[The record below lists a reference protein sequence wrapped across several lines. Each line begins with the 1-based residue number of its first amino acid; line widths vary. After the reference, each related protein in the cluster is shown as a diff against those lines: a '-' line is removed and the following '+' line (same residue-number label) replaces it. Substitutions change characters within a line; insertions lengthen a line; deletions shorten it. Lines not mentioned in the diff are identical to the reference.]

1 MLVAVIGAGLAGLA
15 CAERLREVGH
25 QVKLFDKGRGPGG
38 RMATRRV
45 STAMGD
51 VTFDHGAQYF
61 TARDEGFRAQ
71 VAEWANNGLAASW
84 PAAGPE
90 AWVGT
95 PTMNAPVRHL
105 ASRADVQWSARVEV
119 ISEQAGGWQVSGD
132 GIAEGGFDIVLV
144 AVPAEQVVP
153 LLAKPAPDMAN
164 AAGAVP
170 SLPCWAVMAA
180 FAETL
185 PITSDVLRDVNQSSR
200 GIIAWAARNSTK
212 PGRSGPESWVIQA
225 SPAWSQTHLEEG
237 PDAILPQ
244 ILPVFAELCGKA
256 LPIPLVASA
265 HRWRYA
271 QTERAALSTG
281 ALWDATRRLGV
292 CGDWLLG
299 PRVECAW
306 LSGRRLA
313 EQVIVGG

>member
-1 MLVAVIGAGLAGLA
+1 
-15 CAERLREVGH
+15 
-25 QVKLFDKGRGPGG
+25 
-38 RMATRRV
+38 
-45 STAMGD
+45 
-51 VTFDHGAQYF
+51 
-61 TARDEGFRAQ
+61 
-71 VAEWANNGLAASW
+71 
-84 PAAGPE
+84 
-90 AWVGT
+90 
-95 PTMNAPVRHL
+95 
-105 ASRADVQWSARVEV
+105 VQWSARVEV

-271 QTERAALSTG
+271 QTGRAALSTG

-313 EQVIVGG
+313 EQVIGGG